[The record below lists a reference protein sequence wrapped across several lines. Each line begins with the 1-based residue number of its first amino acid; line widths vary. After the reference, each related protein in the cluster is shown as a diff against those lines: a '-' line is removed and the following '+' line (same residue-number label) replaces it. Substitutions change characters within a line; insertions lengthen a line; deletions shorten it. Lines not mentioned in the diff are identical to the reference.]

1 MLSILAY
8 NVAFGKKLDKIE
20 KWLLKQPSDF
30 DIMCFQEFPFSEDSK
45 FLQTFKK
52 RGYDYKFSPTSHLTK
67 IFLRIHG
74 KHGELTLYKK
84 SKLKLLNSHIIK
96 LGTNFLEKRFR
107 VQGEKTSLLTV
118 FEYGKQK
125 LVMTNS
131 QLVCYAPNSRRID
144 QIAKIL
150 KKVKTLGDDSEFS
163 TVMLGDFNYT
173 SRFRQKKLIEFM
185 AENDLTNA
193 YKGTTHKYL
202 FIAQQIDYVFYN
214 GCVIKNVKIG
224 KRVKY
229 SDHSP
234 VWFDIDFNK

>member
-1 MLSILAY
+1 MLSVLAY

-20 KWLLKQPSDF
+20 KWLLKQPDF
-30 DIMCFQEFPFSEDSK
+30 DIMCFQEFPFSEDSQ

-52 RGYDYKFSPTSHLTK
+52 CGYDYKFAPTSHLTK

-84 SKLKLLNSHIIK
+84 SKLKLLGSHIIK
-96 LGTNFLEKRFR
+96 LGPNFLEKRFR

-118 FEYGKQK
+118 FKYGKQK
-125 LVMTNS
+125 LVITNS
-131 QLVCYAPNSRRID
+131 QLVCYAPNSRRIN

-150 KKVKTLGDDSEFS
+150 KKVKTFGDGSEFS
-163 TVMLGDFNYT
+163 TVILGDFNYT

-185 AENDLTNA
+185 AKNDLTNA
-193 YKGTTHKYL
+193 YKAYTHKYL
-202 FIAQQIDYVFYN
+202 FIPQQIDYVFYN
-214 GCVIKNVKIG
+214 NCEVKNVKIDR
-224 KRVKY
+224 KIKY

-234 VWFDIDFNK
+234 VWFDLDFAK